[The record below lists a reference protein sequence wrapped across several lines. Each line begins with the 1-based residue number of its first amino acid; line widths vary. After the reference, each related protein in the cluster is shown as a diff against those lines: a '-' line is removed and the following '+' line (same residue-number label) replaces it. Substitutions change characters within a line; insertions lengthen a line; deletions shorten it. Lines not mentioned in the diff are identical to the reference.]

1 MDDILKAP
9 FPYFGGKRKATDIV
23 WPRFGEVRNY
33 VEPFC
38 GSLAMLLGSPDGDR
52 TETVNDMDGF
62 IVNFWRSIKA
72 DPEAVAHWADYPVI
86 EADLEARHAWL
97 FNRAERLRWCLED
110 PDWFDAKIAGWW
122 VWGACAW
129 IGSGWC
135 NFWGPHQ
142 SNGAHFVKGEPG
154 SGITRKLPDLSKGRG
169 INRQLPFLG
178 NAGLGINRQLPTR
191 GMTRLDFILDWFNRL
206 SARLRDVRVACG
218 DWKRITTRSVTTVH
232 GLTAVFLDPP
242 YDSKDIDRTCY
253 AHDSNVAKE
262 VEAWCLENGNNDQL
276 RIALCGYEGDYTLP
290 GWDYVM
296 GKAGGSGF
304 RKVKANDSRERIW
317 FSPHCLS
324 VLTRDL
330 L

>member
-9 FPYFGGKRKATDIV
+9 FPYFGGKRKAAEIV
-23 WPRFGEVRNY
+23 WPRFGEVLNY

-38 GSLAMLLGSPDGDR
+38 GSLAMLLSAPDGDR

-62 IVNFWRSIKA
+62 IVNFWRAIKA

-86 EADLEARHAWL
+86 EVDLEARHAWL

-122 VWGACAW
+122 VWGVCAW

-135 NFWGPHQ
+135 VGDGPHQ

-154 SGITRKLPDLSKGRG
+154 SGITRRLPSFGDAGHG
-169 INRQLPFLG
+169 INRQFP
-178 NAGLGINRQLPTR
+178 AED
-191 GMTRLDFILDWFNRL
+191 MTRLDFILDWFNRL
-206 SARLRDVRVACG
+206 SSRLRDVRVACG
-218 DWKRITTRSVTTVH
+218 DWKRITTRSVTTTH

-262 VEAWCLENGNNDQL
+262 VEAWCLENGSNDQL
-276 RIALCGYEGDYTLP
+276 RVAMCGYDGDYTLP
-290 GWDYVM
+290 GWDCVM
-296 GKAGGSGF
+296 GKAGSSGF
-304 RKVKANDSRERIW
+304 ANTKAADSRERIW
-317 FSPHCLS
+317 FSPHCLG
-324 VLTRDL
+324 LNTTNYL